1 MNFIV
6 IQFLGWYCFSI
17 PVIRWRYSILIVLS
31 NVFLLKIYTSLTVNL
46 NFRSINMRLKYFY
59 KGKNWK
65 NRKIWLICIWGKHG
79 SIKML
84 MKSSALMIYWGRF
97 NCKMGILN
105 LADIFIGGCVMLW
118 ESRNKYC
125 RCLIKNCRK
134 ISKKRWNLVFLKISC
149 NLCEASNKS

>member
-31 NVFLLKIYTSLTVNL
+31 NVFLLKIYTSLTVSL

-105 LADIFIGGCVMLW
+105 LVGIFIGGCVMLLGNK
-118 ESRNKYC
+118 NKYYKC
-125 RCLIKNCRK
+125 PIINSRK
-134 ISKKRWNLVFLKISC
+134 TSIVKSNLAFLKIFYS
-149 NLCEASNKS
+149 L